1 MRKLDDI
8 QGFII
13 TGHNLRNIMQVDDPL
28 LMTGIIRILKKIFK
42 KYKNKKLSIHRKD
55 RMHGRQLKRQ
65 SAL

>member
-13 TGHNLRNIMQVDDPL
+13 SGHNLRNIIQVYDPL
-28 LMTGIIRILKKIFK
+28 LMTGIIRILKKNFK
-42 KYKNKKLSIHRKD
+42 QYKNKKD
-55 RMHGRQLKRQ
+55 RMYGRQLKRQ